1 VLGLKLFANFYI
13 RQSGVNSVKINNEA
27 LTHRVY
33 LWTSDFTVA
42 VHFLSMDVI
51 MDF

>member
-1 VLGLKLFANFYI
+1 
-13 RQSGVNSVKINNEA
+13 VNSVKTDNEA

-42 VHFLSMDVI
+42 VQFLSLEVI
-51 MDF
+51 MDFWNSILFIWSLTY